1 MWFWDR
7 GVVDSLCDLGSL
19 GSLGNESRGNAL
31 NYVWGVCE
39 GGYTMGT
46 RLNCTDCPICY
57 ATVPVFILN
66 FVGVKGVPSTL
77 TSQSGEFRFL
87 CQECERQVHNP
98 TLSAQPPRPIAVS

>member
-1 MWFWDR
+1 MRDNPT
-7 GVVDSLCDLGSL
+7 LGPWWPNMASA
-19 GSLGNESRGNAL
+19 GGTSGGAKNRD

-57 ATVPVFILN
+57 ATVPVFVLN
-66 FVGVKGVPSTL
+66 FVGVKGMPSTL
-77 TSQSGEFRFL
+77 TSQSGEFCFL